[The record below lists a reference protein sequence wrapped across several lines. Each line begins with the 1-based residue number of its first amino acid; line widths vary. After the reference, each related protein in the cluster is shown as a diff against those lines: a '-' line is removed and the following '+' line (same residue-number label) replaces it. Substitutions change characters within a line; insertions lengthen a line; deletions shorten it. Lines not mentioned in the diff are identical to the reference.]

1 MSQAFKSMSH
11 PSNREVKSEDTLPE
25 TTVKSIPGKEPLN
38 FILETLK
45 ADAIIAG
52 VLGVY
57 RTGVKVNTNLL
68 ITFLS
73 SSRSGI
79 PSSSLSLSLSRSLSC
94 SVFHESFLDLIFSW
108 LYLHFHHL
116 QFLIFISWL
125 FDSFNVV
132 VLLFDKV
139 LSTWSESSLI
149 LFSEFWI

>member
-11 PSNREVKSEDTLPE
+11 PSNREGKSEDTLPE
-25 TTVKSIPGKEPLN
+25 TTVKSIPGKEPSN

-73 SSRSGI
+73 SSRGI
-79 PSSSLSLSLSRSLSC
+79 RLDRSMVRSLQVRSLHTEVRSLHSKVSSLHQISYFAPYISYFAPCRN
-94 SVFHESFLDLIFSW
+94 LI
-108 LYLHFHHL
+108 H
-116 QFLIFISWL
+116 
-125 FDSFNVV
+125 
-132 VLLFDKV
+132 
-139 LSTWSESSLI
+139 
-149 LFSEFWI
+149 